1 MSQESGGGLKKKLE
15 KDASVIY
22 ALDKDLRIT
31 YCNEAWDRFAIENGG
46 RGLERERQSGRSVM
60 EVVPRPLQPF
70 FEKGY
75 RRVLQKRENWEHTYE
90 CSSSTIYRTYRMAA
104 YPDPESSGLVVVNSL
119 ITERPLTSEHGSA
132 KAASDSV
139 YVDSYGLITVCCHC
153 RRTHRAGSIGAW
165 DWVPAYVENPPPMVS
180 HGICEVCM
188 NLYYSVIY

>member
-31 YCNEAWDRFAIENGG
+31 YCNEAWD
-46 RGLERERQSGRSVM
+46 M

-75 RRVLQKRENWEHTYE
+75 RRALQKRENWEHTYE